1 MVGTVRIEEAAA
13 VGRVVAR
20 GNKATV
26 GEGHG
31 SVALMNEHPGGK
43 IERLAFQH
51 VRLKIDAASAAS
63 VRALKGAGRFPISLS
78 EIDVSIYRVQGLYDF
93 LNPRAAHNIAF
104 DHDLDSCGAQYSATG
119 GREAIWPSL
128 PGIEEMPILGRTHR
142 ENGGLY
148 MKKLTQAALIAVA
161 ALALVGIT
169 GCAKKAPE
177 TRLDA
182 IKKAGKL
189 ILGTSADYPPYEFHV
204 QKDGKDTIVGF
215 DIAIAEE
222 IAKDLG
228 VTLEIKDMDFDG
240 LLAALTSGNV
250 DLIISGMTPTE
261 ERKQNVDFSDIY
273 YFAEHGVM
281 IRKAD
286 LDKYG
291 SDVASLKDAVIGAQ
305 RGAIQVKLAKTRIKG
320 VADDKAE
327 EPNEQVK
334 ELGKLPDLVMELKN
348 AKVEA
353 VVAELPVAKAYLG
366 ANDDLTLA
374 SYTFKDDDGGSA
386 VAVKKGETAL
396 AAEIN
401 KTVARLVSEG
411 KIDQFVTAASESV
424 EY

>member
-1 MVGTVRIEEAAA
+1 
-13 VGRVVAR
+13 
-20 GNKATV
+20 
-26 GEGHG
+26 
-31 SVALMNEHPGGK
+31 
-43 IERLAFQH
+43 
-51 VRLKIDAASAAS
+51 
-63 VRALKGAGRFPISLS
+63 
-78 EIDVSIYRVQGLYDF
+78 
-93 LNPRAAHNIAF
+93 
-104 DHDLDSCGAQYSATG
+104 
-119 GREAIWPSL
+119 
-128 PGIEEMPILGRTHR
+128 
-142 ENGGLY
+142 